1 MRVKCIRTF
10 RDFDA
15 GRIRDNGEEFDVS
28 PARFES
34 INGTRYG
41 TLVEALREPETD
53 ENPEVDKTAESAPEV
68 AQKRP
73 QRRKTAKQQ

>member
-15 GRIRDNGEEFDVS
+15 GCVRNSGEEFEAS
-28 PARFES
+28 PDRFEA

-41 TLVEALREPETD
+41 VLVEALEAPETA
-53 ENPEVDKTAESAPEV
+53 ENPEEEKMPEV
-68 AQKRP
+68 GEEGAQKRP
-73 QRRKTAKQQ
+73 QRRKTARQ

>member
-15 GRIRDNGEEFDVS
+15 GLVRSEGEEFEVTPD
-28 PARFES
+28 RFEA

-41 TLVEALREPETD
+41 TLVEALEAPETA
-53 ENPEVDKTAESAPEV
+53 ENPEEEKMPELGEEG

-73 QRRKTAKQQ
+73 QRRKTARQ

>member
-15 GRIRDNGEEFDVS
+15 GRIRDEGDEFEVS
-28 PARFES
+28 PDRYDA

-41 TLVEALREPETD
+41 TLVEALEDQE
-53 ENPEVDKTAESAPEV
+53 TAEKPDEGNMPEGGEES

-73 QRRKTAKQQ
+73 QRRKTAKA

>member
-15 GRIRDNGEEFDVS
+15 GRVRDSGEEFEVT
-28 PARFES
+28 PERFEA

-41 TLVEALREPETD
+41 TLVEALEDPDTAEKPE
-53 ENPEVDKTAESAPEV
+53 EEKMPEVGEEG

-73 QRRKTAKQQ
+73 YRRKTAKA